1 MPIKAPKIHIIVIMV
16 FLSFILVACGQ
27 QNGDTQ
33 KQPSKAPKK
42 VPKNAISLQF
52 YSSSAK
58 RTWIDEVTAAFNA
71 QDHRVDGKQ
80 IVVQVTHVT
89 SGGSFRNIKEGKIKP
104 DIWSPGDDSWIKLA
118 NVHWKNVH
126 LKSLIPNTKP
136 LVNVPLIIAMWEPMA
151 QALGYP
157 DKPVGWTDIA
167 RIAADPKGWAAFGHP
182 EWGKFKWGHAHAEA
196 NSGFLTVISEIYASC
211 GKTENLTVDDLKSPK
226 VKKFLKTA
234 ESAIEHYGMSNSWI
248 DNFMRTKGPGYL
260 SAAVQYENTII
271 ESNRKHGSTPFK
283 LVAVYPKEGV
293 FWTRHPVGVP
303 EAEWVTP
310 LKRQAAEL
318 YISYLLE
325 EPTQRKAMEIG
336 LRPISQTISVGNPF
350 TAEYG
355 VQTDISKVKAFRVPD
370 ERVLRRVREL
380 WEEAKMPASVVLLLD
395 ISGSMQGE
403 SLENAKK
410 GALTFIDKMNKWDE
424 LEVITFSDNAE
435 TLVHLNQVRDNGE
448 IAKMKIQNLQ
458 VAGKTCLYDAIQEGL
473 WSIRTRKKKV
483 PGRRYGL
490 IVLSDGKDTKSNLP
504 PSELLSNLPKGDS
517 SEVIKLFTIAY
528 GSEADR
534 KFLTEIAQATNAR
547 MFQSTTQEIQK
558 VYRELSAN
566 F

>member
-1 MPIKAPKIHIIVIMV
+1 MP
-16 FLSFILVACGQ
+16 
-27 QNGDTQ
+27 T
-33 KQPSKAPKK
+33 
-42 VPKNAISLQF
+42 
-52 YSSSAK
+52 
-58 RTWIDEVTAAFNA
+58 
-71 QDHRVDGKQ
+71 
-80 IVVQVTHVT
+80 
-89 SGGSFRNIKEGKIKP
+89 
-104 DIWSPGDDSWIKLA
+104 
-118 NVHWKNVH
+118 
-126 LKSLIPNTKP
+126 TKP
-136 LVNVPLIIAMWEPMA
+136 LVNVPLIIAIWEPMA

-283 LVAVYPKEGV
+283 LVAVYPKEGA
-293 FWTRHPVGVP
+293 FWTRHPVGIP
-303 EAEWVTP
+303 DAEWVTP

-318 YISYLLE
+318 YIDYLLE
-325 EPTQRKAMEIG
+325 EETQRKAMEIG
-336 LRPISQTISVGNPF
+336 LRPVSQTISVGNPF
-350 TAEYG
+350 TVEYG

-380 WEEAKMPASVVLLLD
+380 WEEAKMPASIVLLLD

-403 SLENAKK
+403 PLENAKK
-410 GALTFIDKMNKWDE
+410 GAMTFIDKMNKWDE
-424 LEVITFSDNAE
+424 LEVITFNHQL
-435 TLVHLNQVRDNGE
+435 TNLVPLDRISVNGE
-448 IAKMKIQNLQ
+448 KGKQKIQTLFADGGTRLFDGMQ
-458 VAGKTCLYDAIQEGL
+458 KGL
-473 WSIRTRKKKV
+473 DTIKKRRQKD
-483 PGRRYGL
+483 PMRRYSL
-490 IVLSDGKDTKSNLP
+490 VVLSDGDDTNSVLGRYDFTD
-504 PSELLSNLPKGDS
+504 NLPKGDNLN
-517 SEVIKLFTIAY
+517 VIKIFTIAY
-528 GSEADR
+528 GGKANRD
-534 KFLTEIAQATNAR
+534 LLIEISNTTNAR
-547 MFQSTTQEIQK
+547 MFKSSPDAIEK
-558 VYRELSAN
+558 VYRELSTN